1 MTNFTRVILALFCL
15 QTTTGFAQDEA
26 SYKQQPTLSI
36 HFLLH
41 DFKTAANIRNSS
53 LSRVL
58 TNKQFGK
65 IKDMSPG
72 LAISYSEGLSNN
84 FDVAVTLAGSF
95 LEYPRENASSS
106 SSGSDKFLL
115 EADVSI
121 RGKMLP
127 DKYWFTPYL
136 QVGVGASK
144 IEGYYGAFVP
154 LGAGL
159 QLNFF
164 DEAFLMINSQYRVP
178 VTQSASYHFYHSI
191 GLAGNIGK
199 KKSKD

>member
-1 MTNFTRVILALFCL
+1 MKFTRIILALSCL
-15 QTTTGFAQDEA
+15 QTTTGIAQEEA
-26 SYKQQPTLSI
+26 NYTQQPALSI

-41 DFKTAANIRNSS
+41 DFQTATNIRNSS
-53 LSRVL
+53 LSSVL
-58 TNKQFGK
+58 ANKQFGK
-65 IKDMSPG
+65 VKDMSPG

-84 FDVAVTLAGSF
+84 FDFSVTLAGSF
-95 LEYPRENASSS
+95 LDYPRENAS

-115 EADVSI
+115 EADASV
-121 RGKMLP
+121 RGKMFS

-136 QVGVGASK
+136 QAGLGASK
-144 IEGYYGAFVP
+144 FKGYYGAFVP

-178 VTQSASYHFYHSI
+178 ITESASYHFYHSI
-191 GLAGNIGK
+191 GLAGNIGRK
-199 KKSKD
+199 KTKG

>member
-1 MTNFTRVILALFCL
+1 MNFTRVILALFCL
-15 QTTTGFAQDEA
+15 QTTAGYAQDET

-41 DFKTAANIRNSS
+41 DFQTATNIRNSS

-58 TNKQFGK
+58 ANKQFGK
-65 IKDMSPG
+65 IKEMSPG

-84 FDVAVTLAGSF
+84 FDVVVTLAGAF
-95 LEYPRENASSS
+95 LEYPRENALSS

-115 EADVSI
+115 EADASI
-121 RGKMLP
+121 RGKMFP

-136 QVGVGASK
+136 QAGVGASK
-144 IEGYYGAFVP
+144 IEGYYGAFIP
-154 LGAGL
+154 LGVGL
-159 QLNFF
+159 QVNFF

-191 GLAGNIGK
+191 GLAGNIGR